1 MKRYNFGYFVHEGVH
16 NIFLHGFM
24 SFAAVGIIVAC
35 LIIMGSFALVAVN
48 ADSML
53 RHLERENEVLAYVD
67 ESLSDEEAQ
76 ALGAVIGQVPNVTS
90 CQFISRE
97 TAMENF
103 VGQYQGDSLF
113 TDMDPTILR
122 HRYSVKMADLSQMRD
137 TVKTLETIPGIVKV
151 RANLEISEGFI
162 TVRNIAGV
170 VSMALILI
178 LLAVSVFIISNTIKL
193 ATFDRREEI
202 AIMKM
207 VGATNGFIRWP
218 FVYEGLLLGLSGAAI
233 AFFAQWGIYSL
244 VSEQIKGND
253 TIHLIAIIPFG
264 QLAAPVA
271 GIFLATGFLVGV
283 GGSLLAIRRF
293 LKV

>member
-35 LIIMGSFALVAVN
+35 LIIMGSFTLVAVN

-53 RHLERENEVLAYVD
+53 KSLERENEVLAYVN

-76 ALGAVIGQVPNVTS
+76 ALGAVIEQVPNVAS

-103 VGQYQGDSLF
+103 VSQYQGDSLF

-122 HRYSVKMADLSQMRD
+122 HRYSVKMTDISLMRD
-137 TVKTLETIPGIVKV
+137 TVKALEAVPGIAKV

-162 TVRNIAGV
+162 TVRNIAGA

-233 AFFAQWGIYSL
+233 AFFAQWGIYGL
-244 VSEQIKGND
+244 VSKQIAGND
-253 TIHLIAIIPFG
+253 TIHLITVIPYA

-283 GGSLLAIRRF
+283 GGSLLAIRKF